1 MSGIIIAKQIP
12 EAWFLTKSGGK
23 MMSGKEAPSSK
34 FAALTCAF
42 IAAFLFFTCPAAANE
57 EPTAALSAGK
67 AADGGI
73 RTSARKWKILHI
85 MSYHSPWEWT
95 DDQLHGFKD
104 ALSGVDIEYKIFQM
118 DTKRNSSRE
127 WKEQVGKE
135 ARELIESWKPD
146 LVYTTDDYAQQYVA
160 AYYVNKSIPFVC
172 GGVNGDP
179 QSYRIAGS
187 TNITGVLE
195 REHFVE
201 TVNLLREI
209 VPGVRKIAVIV
220 DPDPTWIGV
229 IHRMQKKAAV
239 ELPDMEFVSWDII
252 RTFDEYKAKVTEY
265 QKKVDGLAL
274 LGIHAFTDREGRNV
288 PWQDVLKWTAE
299 QSRLPDFSFW
309 KDRILF
315 GTLCAVYVSGYEQGR
330 AAGSIARGIL
340 TEGKKVSDYPMQ
352 PTVKGE
358 PIVSL
363 ARAKLLGIRI
373 GSEILL
379 SSRVVEKLEWEK

>member
-1 MSGIIIAKQIP
+1 
-12 EAWFLTKSGGK
+12 
-23 MMSGKEAPSSK
+23 
-34 FAALTCAF
+34 
-42 IAAFLFFTCPAAANE
+42 
-57 EPTAALSAGK
+57 
-67 AADGGI
+67 
-73 RTSARKWKILHI
+73 
-85 MSYHSPWEWT
+85 
-95 DDQLHGFKD
+95 
-104 ALSGVDIEYKIFQM
+104 
-118 DTKRNSSRE
+118 
-127 WKEQVGKE
+127 
-135 ARELIESWKPD
+135 
-146 LVYTTDDYAQQYVA
+146 
-160 AYYVNKSIPFVC
+160 
-172 GGVNGDP
+172 
-179 QSYRIAGS
+179 
-187 TNITGVLE
+187 
-195 REHFVE
+195 
-201 TVNLLREI
+201 
-209 VPGVRKIAVIV
+209 
-220 DPDPTWIGV
+220 
-229 IHRMQKKAAV
+229 MQKKAAV